1 MSRSSPP
8 STSRRTAC
16 LLATGLFF
24 LCCGTFAQTDD
35 LASLNEAE
43 AEQRLTALKTAILE
57 LTSQLENSRSLHRS
71 EQAELKQLDLAIQQ
85 TTRQL
90 RELDQQITAHLQ
102 ELESL
107 ERSRDEQ
114 IRTLQSQ
121 QEQLAGQVNATYR
134 LASQSRVKLVLN
146 QDDPSQ
152 LSRMLAY
159 YNHINQVQVEKIN
172 GLKKLLQELEQVF
185 QAIETELKRIKT
197 VQNDYNLVLEQQNK
211 QRGDR
216 QDLLTTLSQQISTGE
231 GELKELE
238 RNRADLEQLLERLG
252 DALADI
258 PSDLGAHLGV
268 AAQKGKLS
276 LPVAGRVLH
285 GYGQKRAAGMHWQGW
300 LLQAKAG
307 QEVHNIAYGRVAFAD
322 WLRGYGLLMIID
334 HGQGFLSLYGYNES
348 LLWEVGDWVEPGT
361 IIATVGDSPA
371 GEQGLYFELRKDGK
385 ALDPAAW
392 LQR

>member
-16 LLATGLFF
+16 LLAAGLFF

-43 AEQRLTALKTAILE
+43 AEQRLTALKTAISE

-90 RELDQQITAHLQ
+90 RELDQQITAHLK

-114 IRTLQSQ
+114 IRTLQAQ

-211 QRGDR
+211 QRVDR
-216 QDLLTTLSQQISTGE
+216 QDLLTTLAQQISTGE
-231 GELKELE
+231 GELQELE

-268 AAQKGKLS
+268 AAQKGKLP

-285 GYGQKRAAGMHWQGW
+285 GYGQQRAAGMHWQGW

-307 QEVHNIAYGRVAFAD
+307 QEVQNIAYGRVAFAD

-361 IIATVGDSPA
+361 VIATVGDSPA